1 MVGNNNCCPPR
12 QFQST
17 ISSLTWKPMSEFS
30 SKGLAH
36 LKNSLGKP
44 SNTPSV
50 ADFFCKWGG
59 GIPPTP
65 LLFWPKTGVILSPK
79 RIFLA
84 LFSLFLATFYHFWS
98 MITTL
103 DAKYIICSPFW
114 WSFIACIFANFPER
128 RWQKYPKVCNFLAPN
143 NFFSKGRL
151 PYLRKNST
159 T

>member
-36 LKNSLGKP
+36 LENREAVKYSKCCG
-44 SNTPSV
+44 
-50 ADFFCKWGG
+50 FFLQMGG
-59 GIPPTP
+59 RGIPPTP

-79 RIFLA
+79 RLFLA

-98 MITTL
+98 MLTTL
-103 DAKYIICSPFW
+103 DAKNIICSPFW

-128 RWQKYPKVCNFLAPN
+128 RCGGSSPNSATFLRQTI
-143 NFFSKGRL
+143 FSQRGD
-151 PYLRKNST
+151 
-159 T
+159 

>member
-44 SNTPSV
+44 SNTPS
-50 ADFFCKWGG
+50 AAANGG

-65 LLFWPKTGVILSPK
+65 LLFWPKKGFILSPK
-79 RIFLA
+79 RLFLA
-84 LFSLFLATFYHFWS
+84 LFSPFLATFYHFWA

-103 DAKYIICSPFW
+103 DAKNIIYSPFW

-128 RWQKYPKVCNFLAPN
+128 RWRKCPKFCNFLALN